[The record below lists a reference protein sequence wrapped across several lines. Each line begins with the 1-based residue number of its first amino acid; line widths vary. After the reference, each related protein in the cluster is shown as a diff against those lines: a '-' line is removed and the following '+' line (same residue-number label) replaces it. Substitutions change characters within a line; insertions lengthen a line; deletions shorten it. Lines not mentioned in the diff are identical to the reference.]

1 MRFLI
6 DECLSPE
13 LVTAANNRGFE
24 AYHVV
29 HRGWGGLKDP
39 QLLLK
44 LISEELI
51 LVTNNRDDFLAL
63 IRGVE
68 LHPGLIVIIENARR
82 PGQLAYFDAAL
93 DVLSDMKSMIN
104 KVIEVAAGGVVTV
117 KDMPV
122 IP

>member
-13 LVTAANNRGFE
+13 LVTAAINRGFE
-24 AYHVV
+24 AYHVAR
-29 HRGWGGLKDP
+29 RGWGGLKDP
-39 QLLLK
+39 QLLPK

-63 IRGVE
+63 MRGVE
-68 LHPGLIVIIENARR
+68 LHPGLIVIIENVRR
-82 PGQLAYFDAAL
+82 PRQLAYFDAAL
-93 DVLSDMKSMIN
+93 DVLSGMKSVIN
-104 KVIEVAAGGVVTV
+104 KVIEVAEDGEVTV
-117 KDMPV
+117 YDMPV

>member
-13 LVTAANNRGFE
+13 LVTAANSRGFE

-39 QLLLK
+39 QLLHK

-63 IRGVE
+63 MRGVE
-68 LHPGLIVIIENARR
+68 LHPGLIVIIENVRR
-82 PGQLAYFDAAL
+82 PRQLAYFDAVL

-104 KVIEVAAGGVVTV
+104 KVIEVAEGGIVAVR
-117 KDMPV
+117 DMPV
-122 IP
+122 IL

>member
-13 LVTAANNRGFE
+13 LVAAANNRGFE
-24 AYHVV
+24 AYHVA
-29 HRGWGGLKDP
+29 HRRWSGLKDP
-39 QLLLK
+39 QLLQK
-44 LISEELI
+44 AISEGLI

-68 LHPGLIVIIENARR
+68 LHPGLIVIVENVRR

-93 DVLSDMKSMIN
+93 DELSGMKSMIN
-104 KVIEVAAGGVVTV
+104 KVIEVDGGGVVTV
-117 KDMPV
+117 YD
-122 IP
+122 IPMIR